1 MSTIKRLVAAALLVA
16 GVGSALAQQAYP
28 NRLITIIVP
37 ISLGTGADILARV
50 FGAKLAERW
59 GVSVIVENKPGAGSI
74 IGIKLAA
81 QAAGD
86 GYSLLMAPTSFAV
99 QPILVKAAGYDVFK
113 SFAPVCLI
121 ATGAL
126 AFAVSDNTPARTIKE
141 FAALA
146 KAQPGKLNYA
156 SPGNGSPQHLA
167 MELFKLDAGIDAL
180 HVPYKDTAS
189 AIRELA
195 SGHVNAMIVPVY
207 TIAPLVQPGRVR
219 VLATLGSERSPVFP
233 NSPTLEEEGF
243 PNVDG
248 LVWVGL
254 MAPASTPPE
263 IVAKL
268 NGEVNAILGL
278 SDVKDLLGKQGLI
291 PVGGK
296 PERLADLVKSDF
308 ARWTR
313 AIAAANIKAD

>member
-1 MSTIKRLVAAALLVA
+1 MGTIKRLVTAALLVA
-16 GVGSALAQQAYP
+16 GVGSALGQQPYP
-28 NRLITIIVP
+28 HRLITIIVP
-37 ISLGTGADILARV
+37 LSLGTGADILARV
-50 FGAKLAERW
+50 FGAKLAERL
-59 GVSVIVENKPGAGSI
+59 GVSVVVENKPGAGSI
-74 IGIKLAA
+74 LGTELAA
-81 QAAGD
+81 RAAGD
-86 GYSLLMAPTSFAV
+86 GYTLFMAPTSFAL
-99 QPILVKAAGYDVFK
+99 QPILVKTAGYDMFK

-156 SPGNGSPQHLA
+156 SIGNGSPQHLA

-180 HVPYKDTAS
+180 HVPYKDTGS
-189 AIRELA
+189 ALRELA
-195 SGHVNAMIVPVY
+195 SGHVNAMIVPVW
-207 TIAPLVQPGRVR
+207 TIAPLAQAGRVR
-219 VLATLGSERSPVFP
+219 VLANLGSERSTVFP
-233 NSPTLEEEGF
+233 NAPTLKEEGF
-243 PNVDG
+243 PNVNV
-248 LVWVGL
+248 LVWIGL

-278 SDVKDLLGKQGLI
+278 SDVKDLLGKQGLVS
-291 PVGGK
+291 VGGK
-296 PERLADLVKSDF
+296 PEKLGDLVKSDF

-313 AIAAANIKAD
+313 AIAAAKIKAD

>member
-50 FGAKLAERW
+50 FGAKLAQRL

-74 IGIKLAA
+74 IGIQLAA

-86 GYSLLMAPTSFAV
+86 GYSLLMAPTSFAL
-99 QPILVKAAGYDVFK
+99 QPILVKTAGYDVFK

-126 AFAVSDNTPARTIKE
+126 AFAVSENTPARTIKE

-146 KAQPGKLNYA
+146 KAQPGKLSYA
-156 SPGNGSPQHLA
+156 SIGNGSPHHLA
-167 MELFKLDAGIDAL
+167 MELFKLDAGIDVL
-180 HVPYKDTAS
+180 HVPYRDTAS
-189 AIRELA
+189 ATRELA
-195 SGHVNAMIVPVY
+195 SGHGNAMIVPVY
-207 TIAPLVQPGRVR
+207 TIAPLVQSGRVR

-233 NSPTLEEEGF
+233 NAPTLKEEGF
-243 PNVDG
+243 PNVDV

-263 IVAKL
+263 IVTKL

-278 SDVKDLLGKQGLI
+278 SDVKDLLDKQGLV
-291 PVGGK
+291 PAGGK

-313 AIAAANIKAD
+313 AIAAAKIKAD

>member
-1 MSTIKRLVAAALLVA
+1 MGTIKRLVTAALLVA
-16 GVGSALAQQAYP
+16 GVGSALGQQPYP
-28 NRLITIIVP
+28 HRLITIIVP
-37 ISLGTGADILARV
+37 LSLGTGADILGRV
-50 FGAKLAERW
+50 FGAKLAERL
-59 GVSVIVENKPGAGSI
+59 GVSVVVENKPGAGSI
-74 IGIKLAA
+74 LGTELAA
-81 QAAGD
+81 RAAGD
-86 GYSLLMAPTSFAV
+86 GYTLFMAPTSFAL
-99 QPILVKAAGYDVFK
+99 QPALYKTARYDVFR

-126 AFAVSDNTPARTIKE
+126 VFAVSDNTPARTIKE
-141 FAALA
+141 FTALA
-146 KAQPGKLNYA
+146 KARPGDLNYA
-156 SPGNGSPQHLA
+156 SPGNGTPQHLA

-180 HVPYKDTAS
+180 HVPYGDTAS
-189 AIRELA
+189 ATRDLA

-207 TIAPLVQPGRVR
+207 TIAPLVQTGRVR
-219 VLATLGSERSPVFP
+219 VLATVGVERSPVFA
-233 NSPTLEEEGF
+233 NAPTLKEVGF
-243 PNVDG
+243 PNVDV

-254 MAPASTPPE
+254 MVPASTPPE

-278 SDVKDLLGKQGLI
+278 SDVKDLLGKQGLV

-313 AIAAANIKAD
+313 AIAAAKIKVD